1 MAVSMQRLSQKPH
14 TFSDG
19 THIPAG
25 VLVAASSWA
34 RHTDERA
41 YADAHT
47 FAPFRFEHP
56 PNAGGGDDDTK
67 APGPRR
73 QFTTTD
79 LQYIPFGHGRHAC
92 PGRFFAGNEL
102 KAMFVHVLRTYDIR
116 TVEPGVRP
124 ADVKMGQS
132 MLPNPTARVLFR
144 KRRD

>member
-1 MAVSMQRLSQKPH
+1 MLRLSQKPH

-19 THIPAG
+19 THVPAG
-25 VLVAASSWA
+25 VLIGASAWT
-34 RHTDERA
+34 RHMDESA
-41 YADAHT
+41 YTNADT

-56 PNAGGGDDDTK
+56 PNTAGGDDDDAK
-67 APGPRR
+67 APRPRR

-79 LQYIPFGHGRHAC
+79 LQYLTFGHGRHAC

-124 ADVKMGQS
+124 ADVKMGS
-132 MLPNPTARVLFR
+132 TMLPNPTAQVLFR